1 MELPA
6 GASSVKDHNL
16 QVGTDDE
23 LTRGWREHSL
33 CLPVSVME
41 NHSRVTNVEV
51 AAILYEVATLLE
63 IKGVRFRPQAY
74 RRAAMAVEGLPERI
88 AGVARRGELEDI
100 PGVGRAIAEKIHEI
114 VETGDLGYLAALREE
129 LPEGA
134 QHLTRVPGIGPKK
147 AIALSRELGV
157 RTVDDLEAAALAGR
171 IRDLPGFGE
180 KTEANILASIHVSR
194 TAEGRRLLGKILP
207 VAREIE
213 RRLASLA
220 SVRRLNLAGSIR
232 RRKETIGDV
241 DILVT
246 SPRPEEVMEAFT
258 TLPGVERVLVR
269 GPTKTSVAL
278 STGIQVDLRVVEDE
292 HFGAALQ
299 YFTGSK
305 EHNIALRR
313 LAIARNWR
321 LNEYGLVDLET
332 GRTVAGEDE
341 AGIYRALGLAWI
353 EPELREDRGE
363 VEAARAGTLPDL
375 VGYDAIRGDLHVHT
389 RWSEGAHSIEE
400 MADAARALGYEYI
413 AVCDHAET
421 LHVARGLSPERLA
434 DQVREIERINRE
446 SDEEFTILTGTECN
460 IGMDGTVD
468 LPDSTLADL
477 DVVVASVHS
486 GFKLSDK
493 EMTERVLAAMQ
504 NEHVD
509 IIGHPTGRV
518 LLSREPYRIDLAAVF
533 DAAAALGVLME
544 INAFPGRLDLSDVN
558 ARAAL
563 GAGVR
568 FSVASD
574 AHRRENLR
582 CMELGV
588 ATARRGWLTAG
599 DIANTRPLPELRR
612 ILRS

>member
-1 MELPA
+1 
-6 GASSVKDHNL
+6 
-16 QVGTDDE
+16 
-23 LTRGWREHSL
+23 
-33 CLPVSVME
+33 ME
-41 NHSRVTNVEV
+41 NHSRVPNVEV
-51 AAILYEVATLLE
+51 AAILYEVADLLE
-63 IKGVRFRPQAY
+63 LKGVRFKPQAY
-74 RRAAMAVEGLPERI
+74 RRAALAIETLPESV
-88 AGVARRGELEDI
+88 ADVAREGDLDEI
-100 PGVGRAIAEKIHEI
+100 PGVGRAIAAKIREI
-114 VETGDLGYLAALREE
+114 LETGSLGYLSALREE
-129 LPEGA
+129 IPEGV
-134 QHLTRVPGIGPKK
+134 QHLTRIEGIGPKK

-157 RTVDDLEAAALAGR
+157 RTVDDLEAAATAGR

-180 KTEANILASIHVSR
+180 KTEANILASIRVSR
-194 TAEGRRLLGKILP
+194 TAQERRLLGEILP

-213 RRLASLA
+213 RRLASLP
-220 SVRRLNLAGSIR
+220 SVRRVSLAGSIR

-246 SPRPEEVMEAFT
+246 SPRPDDVMEAFA

-278 STGIQVDLRVVEDE
+278 STGIQVDLRVVVDE

-313 LAIARNWR
+313 LAIARGWR
-321 LNEYGLVDLET
+321 LNEYGLIDLET
-332 GRTVAGEDE
+332 GRAVAGEDE

-400 MADAARALGYEYI
+400 MAQAARSLGYEYI
-413 AVCDHAET
+413 AICDHAES
-421 LHVARGLSPERLA
+421 LRIARGLSPARLA
-434 DQVREIERINRE
+434 DQMREIERINRE
-446 SDEEFTILTGTECN
+446 SDGEFTVLSGTECN
-460 IGMDGTVD
+460 IGMDGTLD
-468 LPDSTLADL
+468 LPDSLLADL

-486 GFKLSDK
+486 GFKQSEK

-509 IIGHPTGRV
+509 TVGHPTGRI
-518 LLSREPYRIDLAAVF
+518 LLSREPYRLDLAAVF

-563 GAGVR
+563 EAGVR

-582 CMELGV
+582 YMELGV

-599 DIANTRPLPELRR
+599 DIANTRPLSELRR